1 MKKRYYFVLIV
12 ALSIVLI
19 ISFQY
24 YKEKRILQ
32 KPISTNINEMKIEV
46 LPKMELLSIIQY
58 LSQYQADFS
67 LMTQVYFQY
76 KKDVEIYFREFEEH
90 PVVAFFEELYK
101 KGFSFDKPP
110 SIMLCMNNDFSLNES
125 RLLDKEGIQL
135 LCSRLYPRVMSFIH
149 CRIYMVMKKKSTTWF

>member
-1 MKKRYYFVLIV
+1 M
-12 ALSIVLI
+12 
-19 ISFQY
+19 
-24 YKEKRILQ
+24 
-32 KPISTNINEMKIEV
+32 
-46 LPKMELLSIIQY
+46 
-58 LSQYQADFS
+58 
-67 LMTQVYFQY
+67 YFQY

-135 LCSRLYPRVMSFIH
+135 L
-149 CRIYMVMKKKSTTWF
+149 